1 MGLYLLPRFLG
12 VVVVGVACV
21 VALMIVGAA
30 CVLVLVLIAG
40 FTVLEVRFDN
50 GTFRDGP
57 KSSFLKNDCRSSDVL
72 NNSGVLPVVVMS
84 VGAVGAVVGVR
95 LMNSTASLQ
104 AVGGVKHE

>member
-1 MGLYLLPRFLG
+1 M
-12 VVVVGVACV
+12 
-21 VALMIVGAA
+21 A
-30 CVLVLVLIAG
+30 CVLVLVLIVG

-84 VGAVGAVVGVR
+84 VGAAGAAVGVR
-95 LMNSTASLQ
+95 LMNSTASSRRGEVAKSSRLW
-104 AVGGVKHE
+104 AKISFRSSM